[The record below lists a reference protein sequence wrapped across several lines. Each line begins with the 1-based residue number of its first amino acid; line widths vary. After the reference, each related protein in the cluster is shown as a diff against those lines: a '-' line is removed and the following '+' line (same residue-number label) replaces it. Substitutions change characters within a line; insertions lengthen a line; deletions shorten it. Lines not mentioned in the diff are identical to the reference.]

1 MRRYRTIEIQAG
13 AHVITAA
20 DPLPADA
27 HTALDAIRARQ
38 GTLN

>member
-13 AHVITAA
+13 AHVITA